1 MKKKINL
8 FTPKTTINK
17 QKFYSWFSKIRLR
30 LWLSQKKI
38 FGFPKQTLLML
49 PLIAILLFLNP
60 AIPAQNENIPT
71 QNVNKSVETENKILT
86 PIQVVEYI
94 LKIEKLESD
103 FYHRGIEAT
112 INGGLRSL
120 PQEVKDAIAS
130 FSKDDDQHVEDLSNI
145 LKNYRR
151 DPAKI
156 NISQQIDYQAILG
169 RNPFANPQD
178 FLLAMQLIEDLG
190 VAAYKGQ
197 MQNLLAAGIS
207 VKSMLATTLQIHSVE
222 ARHAAGIRFFREKI
236 MGDKVKPWVE
246 NSYEVIYSEN
256 RNNTS
261 IPFQSQ
267 AFDSYATQEEVLNLL
282 NPILAT
288 DKLNFKPNLATNKL
302 DSKSS
307 LATDKLNSQQNS
319 EQSSSQ
325 ESTAIR
331 ALF

>member
-1 MKKKINL
+1 
-8 FTPKTTINK
+8 
-17 QKFYSWFSKIRLR
+17 
-30 LWLSQKKI
+30 
-38 FGFPKQTLLML
+38 ML

-71 QNVNKSVETENKILT
+71 QNINKPVETDHKILT
-86 PIQVVEYI
+86 PLQVVEYT

-112 INGGLRSL
+112 KNGGLRSL
-120 PQEVKDAIAS
+120 PQEVKDAIIS

-145 LKNYRR
+145 LKNYRH
-151 DPAKI
+151 DPATI
-156 NISQQIDYQAILG
+156 NISQEIDYKAILG

-197 MQNLLAAGIS
+197 MQSLLAAGIS
-207 VKSMLATTLQIHSVE
+207 AKAILATAIQIHSVE
-222 ARHAAGIRFFREKI
+222 ARHAAGIRLLREKL
-236 MGDKVKPWVE
+236 MSDKVRPWIE
-246 NSYEVIYSEN
+246 NSDEVIYPEN
-256 RNNTS
+256 RKNTS

-288 DKLNFKPNLATNKL
+288 TKL
-302 DSKSS
+302 KSQRNNEEE
-307 LATDKLNSQQNS
+307 LSQYN
-319 EQSSSQ
+319 
-325 ESTAIR
+325 TAIR

>member
-1 MKKKINL
+1 MKKICYL
-8 FTPKTTINK
+8 FTQKTIINK
-17 QKFYSWFSKIRLR
+17 QKFYSLFSKI
-30 LWLSQKKI
+30 WLKLGCSPQKI
-38 FGFPKQTLLML
+38 FGFSKQTLLIL

-71 QNVNKSVETENKILT
+71 QNINKPVETDHKILT
-86 PIQVVEYI
+86 PLQVVEYT

-112 INGGLRSL
+112 KNGGLREV
-120 PQEVKDAIAS
+120 PQEVKDAIVS
-130 FSKDDDQHVEDLSNI
+130 FSKDDDQHVADLSNI
-145 LKNYRR
+145 LKNYRH

-156 NISQQIDYQAILG
+156 NISQEIDYKAILG

-197 MQNLLAAGIS
+197 MQSLLAAGIS
-207 VKSMLATTLQIHSVE
+207 AKAILATAIQIHSVE
-222 ARHAAGIRFFREKI
+222 ARHAAGIRLLREKL
-236 MGDKVKPWVE
+236 MSDKVRPWIE
-246 NSYEVIYSEN
+246 NSDEVIYPEN
-256 RNNTS
+256 RKNTS

-282 NPILAT
+282 NPILS
-288 DKLNFKPNLATNKL
+288 TNKL
-302 DSKSS
+302 KSQP
-307 LATDKLNSQQNS
+307 NN
-319 EQSSSQ
+319 EE
-325 ESTAIR
+325 ESTKDNIAIK